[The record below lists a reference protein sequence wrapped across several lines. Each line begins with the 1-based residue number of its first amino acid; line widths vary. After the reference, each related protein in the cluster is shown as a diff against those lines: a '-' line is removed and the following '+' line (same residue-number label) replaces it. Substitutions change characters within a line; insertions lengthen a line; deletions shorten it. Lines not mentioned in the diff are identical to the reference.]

1 MKPLGGGNRGR
12 EKGRTLSGRKQKKL
26 VYLSKEKKLVMANFW
41 NVPKILLKN
50 SNVSADE
57 KLILSVALQYFNA
70 GFPEKLTIQQLCT
83 VIGINEAMAD
93 TYIAELLSKGLLK
106 QNSEF
111 IELNHIELIKNKLF
125 DPSNYKEFDKALS

>member
-1 MKPLGGGNRGR
+1 
-12 EKGRTLSGRKQKKL
+12 
-26 VYLSKEKKLVMANFW
+26 MANFW

-83 VIGINEAMAD
+83 VIGIDEAMAD
-93 TYIAELLSKGLLK
+93 TYVTELLSKGLLK

-111 IELNHIELIKNKLF
+111 VELNHIELIKNKLF
-125 DPSNYKEFDKALS
+125 EPSNYKEFDKALS